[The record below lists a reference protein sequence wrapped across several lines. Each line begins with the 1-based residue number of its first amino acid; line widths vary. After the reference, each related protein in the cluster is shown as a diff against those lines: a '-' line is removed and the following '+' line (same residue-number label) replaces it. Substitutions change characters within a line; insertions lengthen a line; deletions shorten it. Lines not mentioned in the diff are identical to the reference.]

1 MYISLKNKNA
11 IFADMLTSLPLYLKS
26 RAFPNE
32 FKMLHLG
39 RYCIPYFLLKVWYAL
54 ETFQLNDIYTLTD
67 ER

>member
-1 MYISLKNKNA
+1 
-11 IFADMLTSLPLYLKS
+11 MLTSLPLYLKS

-32 FKMLHLG
+32 FKMLHLD

-54 ETFQLNDIYTLTD
+54 ETFQVNDICTQAD